1 MWEVEYTD
9 QFDDWYQ
16 TLDEE
21 DQDAVI
27 ARVELLES
35 AGPGL
40 GRPAV
45 DNVHQSR
52 HSNMKNS
59 EPSERPGFCS
69 LSTLAAQ
76 RFC

>member
-1 MWEVEYTD
+1 MWDVEYTD

-16 TLDEE
+16 TLTEE

-40 GRPAV
+40 GRPTV

-52 HSNMKNS
+52 HPEHK
-59 EPSERPGFCS
+59 G
-69 LSTLAAQ
+69 TAAGTSDSGVF
-76 RFC
+76 RF